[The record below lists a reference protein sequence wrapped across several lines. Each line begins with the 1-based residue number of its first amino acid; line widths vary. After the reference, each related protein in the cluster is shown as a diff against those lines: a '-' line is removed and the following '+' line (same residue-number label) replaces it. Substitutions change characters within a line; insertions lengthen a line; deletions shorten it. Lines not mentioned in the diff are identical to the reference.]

1 MSSPSGRERFVPISG
16 WLRSYPR
23 GWLKADVLAGLT
35 VWALVV
41 PEAMAYA
48 GIAGV
53 PVEYGLYAVP
63 LAVVAYAV
71 FGTSRRLF
79 VGPSS
84 TIAALSASTVAP
96 VVASGGTAE
105 DYVALTAGLAL
116 LVGAL
121 YVVMGL
127 ARMGFVARF
136 FAKPV
141 LDGFI
146 IGLGLY
152 IAVGQLPKLV
162 GIEKAE
168 GNVVQQFVGWVTDA
182 GDWDG
187 LALLVGLVSL
197 AVLVALERALP
208 RVPAALVV
216 VLASVI
222 AAQAF
227 DLGAEGVALVGEV
240 PTGFNFVPWS
250 GVSVDQL
257 IDMVPGAL
265 AIIVVGFAESVAV
278 AVAKAYAAKDRERID
293 PNQEMVAYGAA
304 NLGSGILQGFSVSGS
319 LSKSAAARAA
329 GGKTPVLLG
338 VVAGAVLLTIAVIAG
353 VFEWLPEPTLAAII
367 IVAVS
372 GMIDASELKRL
383 WDARVVDFW
392 LAVGALGGVLL
403 FDILGGVVVGVVL
416 SLALVIHRLDNPHVA
431 VLGSN
436 EDATAYRDL
445 AENPG
450 YTAVSGVL
458 VYRFDAPLI
467 FTNADFFKDDLTERL
482 LVAEP
487 PYEQVVLDFEAVYE
501 IDTTG
506 LDALLQVKELLDDDS
521 IRLDLARVKTDPREL
536 LDRMAATE
544 RLGSDHLHAT
554 IHDAIAARS

>member
-1 MSSPSGRERFVPISG
+1 MSSPRGLERFVPISV
-16 WLRSYPR
+16 WLRGYRPD
-23 GWLKADVLAGLT
+23 WLKADVVAGLT

-96 VVASGGTAE
+96 VVASGASSE
-105 DYVALTAGLAL
+105 QYIALTAALAL
-116 LVGAL
+116 LVGVL
-121 YVVMGL
+121 YVLMGL
-127 ARMGFVARF
+127 ARMGFLARF

-141 LDGFI
+141 LDGFVV
-146 IGLGLY
+146 GLGIY
-152 IAVGQLPKLV
+152 IVIGQLPKLV
-162 GIEKAE
+162 GIEKAD
-168 GNVVQQFVGWVTDA
+168 GNALQELAGWIADI
-182 GDWDG
+182 GQWDRPSV
-187 LALLVGLVSL
+187 LVGLLSV
-197 AVLVALERALP
+197 VALFAMERLVP

-216 VLASVI
+216 VTASVI
-222 AAQAF
+222 VARAV

-240 PTGFNFVPWS
+240 PTGFNFVAWS
-250 GVSVDQL
+250 GISMDQVL
-257 IDMVPGAL
+257 DMVPGAL
-265 AIIVVGFAESVAV
+265 AIIVVGFAESL
-278 AVAKAYAAKDRERID
+278 AVAKAYAAKNREAID
-293 PNQEMVAYGAA
+293 ANQEMVAYGAA
-304 NLGSGILQGFSVSGS
+304 NIGAGVLQGYPVTGS
-319 LSKSAAARAA
+319 LSKSAAAQAA
-329 GGKTPVLLG
+329 GAKTPLLMG
-338 VVAGAVLLTIAVIAG
+338 VVSGAVLLTIAVLAG
-353 VFEWLPEPTLAAII
+353 LFEWLPEPTLAAII
-367 IVAVS
+367 IVAVA
-372 GMIDASELKRL
+372 GMIDPAEIRRL
-383 WDARVVDFW
+383 WAARSIDVV
-392 LAVGALGGVLL
+392 LALGALLGVLL
-403 FDILGGVVVGVVL
+403 LDILGGVVVGVVL
-416 SLALVIHRLDNPHVA
+416 SLVLVIHRLDNPHVA

-450 YTAVSGVL
+450 YTAVPGVL
-458 VYRFDAPLI
+458 IYRFDAPLV

-482 LVAEP
+482 RTADP

-506 LDALLQVKELLDDDS
+506 LDALLQVQELLDDDS

-536 LDRMAATE
+536 LDRMEATE
-544 RLGSDHLHAT
+544 RLGPDHLHAT
-554 IHDAIAARS
+554 IHDAIAGRR

>member
-1 MSSPSGRERFVPISG
+1 MSSPRGLERFVPISV
-16 WLRSYPR
+16 WLRGYRPD
-23 GWLKADVLAGLT
+23 WLKADVVAGLT

-168 GNVVQQFVGWVTDA
+168 GNVVQQFAGWVTDI
-182 GDWDG
+182 GEWDRPS
-187 LALLVGLVSL
+187 LLVGLLSL
-197 AVLVALERALP
+197 TVLVALERRLP

-216 VLASVI
+216 VVASVI

-240 PTGFNFVPWS
+240 PTGFHFVSWS

-265 AIIVVGFAESVAV
+265 AIIVVGFAESV

-319 LSKSAAARAA
+319 LSKSAAAQTA

-367 IVAVS
+367 IVAVA
-372 GMIDASELKRL
+372 GMIDPAEIRRL
-383 WDARVVDFW
+383 WAARSIDVV
-392 LAVGALGGVLL
+392 LALGALLGVLL
-403 FDILGGVVVGVVL
+403 LDILGGVVVGVVL

-431 VLGSN
+431 VLGGN

-450 YTAVSGVL
+450 YTAVPGVL
-458 VYRFDAPLI
+458 IYRFDAPLV

-482 LVAEP
+482 RTADP

-506 LDALLQVKELLDDDS
+506 LDALLQVQELLDDDS

-536 LDRMAATE
+536 LDRMEATE
-544 RLGSDHLHAT
+544 RLGPDHLHAT
-554 IHDAIAARS
+554 IHDAIAGRR